1 MAAQN
6 TAESVII
13 ESAGTRRYNEI
24 RRVTV
29 AGAWINAL
37 LAALKLAFGYL
48 AHSQALIADGL
59 HSLSDLAS
67 DFLLLFAAKHATRDA
82 DEDHP
87 YGLGASRPYSASC
100 KAPSLAPSRWVL
112 LTMRAN
118 GCSIPSA

>member
-1 MAAQN
+1 MAVQGISDSEVN
-6 TAESVII
+6 Q
-13 ESAGTRRYNEI
+13 SAGNRRYNEI

-29 AGAWINAL
+29 VGACINAL

-82 DEDHP
+82 DEAHP
-87 YGLGASRPYSASC
+87 YGHGRIETVFGIVQGAILDGDAIGSRP
-100 KAPSLAPSRWVL
+100 
-112 LTMRAN
+112 
-118 GCSIPSA
+118 